1 MIDLK
6 LLRQDPAGARARL
19 MRRGDERVGEAV
31 DAVLELDRRWRALI
45 AETERLKAE
54 RNARFAPSP
63 LGSG

>member
-19 MRRGDERVGEAV
+19 MRRADARVGEAV

-45 AETERLKAE
+45 GETERLKA
-54 RNARFAPSP
+54 APP
-63 LGSG
+63 